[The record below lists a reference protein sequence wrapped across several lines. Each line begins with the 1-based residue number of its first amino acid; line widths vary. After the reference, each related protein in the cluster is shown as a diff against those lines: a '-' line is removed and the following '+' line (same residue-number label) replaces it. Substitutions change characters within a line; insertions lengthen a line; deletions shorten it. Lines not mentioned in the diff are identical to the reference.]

1 MSEHGKGLWL
11 AVTAYVLWGGLPLFF
26 KLLQAVPPLQI
37 LAHRVVWSLILL
49 LLAIV
54 VLRRGKT
61 IRAAAQGRT
70 LALLAC
76 SAGLIAINWLT
87 YIWSVGHAHVIEASL
102 GYFINPLV
110 NVALGVALLGERVGR
125 LQWGAIGV
133 AAVGVLVMA
142 VGGGGSVWIS
152 LVLAFS
158 FGVYGYVRKIAAIDA
173 LGGLTVETLILV
185 LPALIVIVVATGNGT
200 SAFGAD
206 LRLDALLIA
215 SGAITA
221 APLLLFAAAA
231 KRLKYT
237 TLGLLQ
243 YIAPTLQL
251 LQAVLLFG
259 EPLRWFHTVAF
270 GLIWAGCAIYALAGW
285 KAASLKSCPA
295 RGGARP

>member
-185 LPALIVIVVATGNGT
+185 LPALIVIAIATGNGM

-285 KAASLKSCPA
+285 RKMAAN
-295 RGGARP
+295 

>member
-26 KLLQAVPPLQI
+26 KLLHAVPPLQI
-37 LAHRVVWSLILL
+37 LAHRVVWSLVLL
-49 LLAIV
+49 VLAIL
-54 VLRRGKT
+54 VLRRGKA
-61 IRAAAQGRT
+61 IRAAARGRT
-70 LALLAC
+70 LALLGC
-76 SAGLIAINWLT
+76 SAVLIAINWLT
-87 YIWSVGHAHVIEASL
+87 YIWSVSHAHVIEASL

-125 LQWGAIGV
+125 LQWAAIGV
-133 AAVGVLVMA
+133 AALGVLVMA
-142 VGGGGSVWIS
+142 VAGGGSVWIS

-158 FGVYGYVRKIAAIDA
+158 FGIYGYVRKIAAIDA

-185 LPALIVIVVATGNGT
+185 LPALIVLGVAQADGT
-200 SAFGAD
+200 AAFGQDRQLD
-206 LRLDALLIA
+206 LLLIA
-215 SGAITA
+215 AGAITA

-251 LQAVLLFG
+251 IQAVLLFG
-259 EPLRWFHTVAF
+259 EPLRGYHIAAF
-270 GLIWAGCAIYALAGW
+270 GLIWAGCALYALAGW
-285 KAASLKSCPA
+285 RTAKPA
-295 RGGARP
+295 

>member
-133 AAVGVLVMA
+133 AAIGVLVMA

-185 LPALIVIVVATGNGT
+185 LPALIVIAIATGNGM

-259 EPLRWFHTVAF
+259 ELLRWFHTVAF

-285 KAASLKSCPA
+285 RKTAAD
-295 RGGARP
+295 

>member
-26 KLLQAVPPLQI
+26 KLLQVVPPLQI

-54 VLRRGKT
+54 LLRRGKT

-70 LALLAC
+70 LALLTC

-87 YIWSVGHAHVIEASL
+87 YIWSVGHSHVIEASL

-133 AAVGVLVMA
+133 AATGVLVMA
-142 VGGGGSVWIS
+142 VAGGGSVWIS

-185 LPALIVIVVATGNGT
+185 LPALIVIAIATGNGM

-285 KAASLKSCPA
+285 RKMAAN
-295 RGGARP
+295 

>member
-26 KLLQAVPPLQI
+26 KLLHAVPPLQI
-37 LAHRVVWSLILL
+37 LAHRVVWSLVLL
-49 LLAIV
+49 VLAIL
-54 VLRRGKT
+54 VLRRGKA
-61 IRAAAQGRT
+61 IRAAARGRT
-70 LALLAC
+70 LALLGC
-76 SAGLIAINWLT
+76 SAVLIAINWLT
-87 YIWSVGHAHVIEASL
+87 YIWSVSHAHVIEASL

-125 LQWGAIGV
+125 LQWAAIGV
-133 AAVGVLVMA
+133 AALGVLVMA
-142 VGGGGSVWIS
+142 VAGGGSVWIS

-158 FGVYGYVRKIAAIDA
+158 FGIYGYVRKIAAIDA

-185 LPALIVIVVATGNGT
+185 LPALIVLGVAQADGT
-200 SAFGAD
+200 AAFGQDRQLD
-206 LRLDALLIA
+206 LLLIA
-215 SGAITA
+215 AGAITA

-251 LQAVLLFG
+251 IQAVLLFG
-259 EPLRWFHTVAF
+259 EPLRGYHIAAF
-270 GLIWAGCAIYALAGW
+270 GLIWAGCALYALVGW
-285 KAASLKSCPA
+285 RTAKPA
-295 RGGARP
+295 

>member
-26 KLLQAVPPLQI
+26 KLLHAVAPLQI
-37 LAHRVVWSLILL
+37 LAHRVVWSLVLL
-49 LLAIV
+49 VLAIL
-54 VLRRGKT
+54 VLRRGKA
-61 IRAAAQGRT
+61 IRAAARGRT
-70 LALLAC
+70 LALLGC
-76 SAGLIAINWLT
+76 SAVLIAINWLT
-87 YIWSVGHAHVIEASL
+87 YIWSVSHAHVIEASL

-125 LQWGAIGV
+125 LQWAAIGV
-133 AAVGVLVMA
+133 AALGVLVMA
-142 VGGGGSVWIS
+142 VAGGGSVWIS

-158 FGVYGYVRKIAAIDA
+158 FGIYGYVRKIAAIDA

-185 LPALIVIVVATGNGT
+185 LPALIVLGVAQADGT
-200 SAFGAD
+200 AAFGQDRQLD
-206 LRLDALLIA
+206 LLLVA
-215 SGAITA
+215 AGAITA

-251 LQAVLLFG
+251 IQAVLLFG
-259 EPLRWFHTVAF
+259 EPLRGYHIAAF
-270 GLIWAGCAIYALAGW
+270 GLIWAGCALYALVGW
-285 KAASLKSCPA
+285 RTAKPA
-295 RGGARP
+295 